1 MIFKLLKYLKK
12 RYISDTLGA
21 TYAFRNF
28 LLFVLMFIEPN
39 IKKVLLPLYYIMK
52 QEIEVKQLLT
62 GQSFD
67 SSECDEL
74 LLESAKACAYGYALA
89 TEGVAV
95 LSDFYKDTCYI
106 YAGKF
111 GQTFFGLAEYLKD
124 ESTAFENVIF
134 NRVIKEDLLERHILE
149 LSFFNY
155 LKNMPV
161 YKKLQYQASCAMRI
175 YNNDRSEVLQI
186 LHTTRYLRC
195 LSNGSV
201 WCGLC
206 TYSPFP
212 QSPIKV
218 IGGIVNMFTGLSV
231 SKEEYQQCN
240 SRLLSKR
247 QKEVLGFLAKGYGSK
262 EIAEY
267 LNISFNTVNR
277 HRQDILLALGVSN
290 TVAAVEIGVRM
301 NLI

>member
-1 MIFKLLKYLKK
+1 
-12 RYISDTLGA
+12 
-21 TYAFRNF
+21 
-28 LLFVLMFIEPN
+28 
-39 IKKVLLPLYYIMK
+39 MK

-62 GQSFD
+62 GQCFD
-67 SSECDEL
+67 NSECDEL
-74 LLESAKACAYGYALA
+74 LLESAKSCAYGYALA

-95 LSDFYKDTCYI
+95 LSDFCNDTCYI
-106 YAGKF
+106 YAGRF
-111 GQTFFGLAEYLKD
+111 GQTFFGLADYQKD
-124 ESTAFENVIF
+124 ENTAFENVIF

-155 LKNMPV
+155 LKDMSAD
-161 YKKLQYQASCAMRI
+161 KKSQYQASCTMRI
-175 YNNDRSEVLQI
+175 YNNDKTEALQI
-186 LHTTRYLRC
+186 LHTMRYLHC

-206 TYSPFP
+206 TYTPFP
-212 QSPIKV
+212 KSPIKG
-218 IGGIVNMFTGLSV
+218 IGGIVNLFTGISV
-231 SKEEYQQCN
+231 GQEEYQQCN
-240 SRLLSKR
+240 GRLLSKR

-262 EIAEY
+262 EIAEC

-277 HRQDILLALGVSN
+277 HRQDILLAFGVSN